1 MRVIVTGASGF
12 LGRHVLSALSAHE
25 PEARLIGITRERR
38 LEASGVS
45 LALTADLADET
56 EARAALA
63 NLGCDVC
70 VHAAGAVPPQPVGA
84 MFRAN
89 VAATANLLGNLR
101 TRRFI
106 LISSAAVY
114 GPAGSPGLVTEQAPT
129 APVSPYGQSCLARE
143 SVARRFCEAR
153 GIDLLILRLFNLIG
167 PGQSEHMMVPAFA
180 RQIALIETGRQEPCL
195 RTGRLDT
202 WRDYVDV
209 RDAAS
214 AVAKATIADDGLPS
228 IVNIGSGALWSGRQ
242 VLDALL
248 SLTGGPI
255 DVVSTSA
262 PERVS
267 DVPRLGNGSR
277 LADTA
282 LGWTPTRELSA
293 SLADVLA
300 DWRQRVRRVP
310 QCNGTCP

>member
-1 MRVIVTGASGF
+1 VKVIVTGASGF
-12 LGRHVLSALSAHE
+12 LGRHVVSSLAGHE
-25 PEARLIGITRERR
+25 PEARLIGITHKGRC
-38 LEASGVS
+38 EAGGVS
-45 LALTADLADET
+45 LALAIDLADET
-56 EARAALA
+56 QTHAALA
-63 NLGCDVC
+63 NLDCDVC
-70 VHAAGAVPPQPVGA
+70 VHAAGALPPQPVGA

-101 TRRFI
+101 TRRLI

-114 GPAGSPGLVTEQAPT
+114 GPAGSSGLVTEEAPT
-129 APVSPYGQSCLARE
+129 VPVSPYGQSCLARE
-143 SVARRFCEAR
+143 SVARMFCEAQ

-180 RQIALIETGRQEPCL
+180 RQIALIETGRQGPCL

-209 RDAAS
+209 RDVAS

-242 VLDALL
+242 VLDVLL
-248 SLTGGPI
+248 SLTGRPI
-255 DVVSTSA
+255 KVLSA
-262 PERVS
+262 SNPERSS

-300 DWRQRVRRVP
+300 DWRQGVLRLP
-310 QCNGTCP
+310 PCDGPCP